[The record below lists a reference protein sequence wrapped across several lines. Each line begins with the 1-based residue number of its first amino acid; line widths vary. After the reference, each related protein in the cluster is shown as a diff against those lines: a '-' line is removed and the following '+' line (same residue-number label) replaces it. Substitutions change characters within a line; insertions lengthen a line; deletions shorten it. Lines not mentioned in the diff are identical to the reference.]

1 MRLDELARV
10 HLAELPTALEDAPR
24 LAKAIGVERLLV
36 KRDDLTGLALGGNK
50 ARKLEFLMAEAQAK
64 GADIVLTCGG
74 GQSNHARMTAAAARK
89 LGMDAILF
97 LDDPMPAEFG
107 GNLLLD
113 VILGAEIRF
122 LGCVTYPEVEE
133 AMAEAAAKLTSQG
146 RTPYVI
152 PVGGSTPVGAM
163 GYVTGVREAAGQLKE
178 MGVENVDIV
187 MALGSAGTAAGTLL
201 GCDLFLPDA
210 HVIGI
215 SVSRSADK
223 AFVRAELIADEA
235 AEMIGVGLP
244 DPSRLRVY
252 DEYIGEGYA
261 IPTKEGVEAILMA
274 ARTEGLILDPVYTGK
289 AMAGLI
295 DLARKGEIGVG
306 RPVLFWHTGGAGGL
320 FACEELFRDE
330 ARRLS
335 SETG

>member
-1 MRLDELARV
+1 M
-10 HLAELPTALEDAPR
+10 AELPTALEEAPR
-24 LAKAIGVERLLV
+24 LAKAIGIERLLV

-50 ARKLEFLMAEAQAK
+50 ARKLEFLMAEAQAM
-64 GADIVLTCGG
+64 GADVILTCGG

-89 LGMDAILF
+89 LGMDVILF
-97 LDDPMPAEFG
+97 LDDPMPPVFG

-122 LGCVTYPEVEE
+122 LGTVPYPEVEK
-133 AMAEAAAKLTSQG
+133 AMAEEAAKLTAQG

-152 PVGGSTPVGAM
+152 PVGGSTPLGAI
-163 GYVTGVREAAGQLKE
+163 GYVDAIREVRGQLKQFGAE
-178 MGVENVDIV
+178 GVDIV
-187 MALGSAGTAAGTLL
+187 MALGSAGTIAGVVV
-201 GCDLFLPDA
+201 GCYLFLPDA
-210 HVIGI
+210 SPIGI
-215 SVSRSADK
+215 SVSRPAAK
-223 AFVRAELIADEA
+223 ARAR
-235 AEMIGVGLP
+235 AEMIANEAAKLIGIGHEPELH
-244 DPSRLRVY
+244 RLRVF

-261 IPTKEGVEAILMA
+261 IPTKEGIEAILMA

-295 DLARKGEIGVG
+295 DLARKGEIGRG

-330 ARRLS
+330 AERLS
-335 SETG
+335 TEWSNGVEE

>member
-89 LGMDAILF
+89 LGMDVILF
-97 LDDPMPAEFG
+97 LDDPMPPVFG

-152 PVGGSTPVGAM
+152 PVGGSTAVGAM
-163 GYVTGVREAAGQLKE
+163 GYVTGIREAAEQLKAL
-178 MGVENVDIV
+178 GAENADIV

-215 SVSRSADK
+215 SVSRAADK
-223 AFVRAELIADEA
+223 AFVRAELIADQA

-244 DPSRLRVY
+244 DPSRLRVC
-252 DEYIGEGYA
+252 DEYIGDGYA

-295 DLARKGEIGVG
+295 DLAQKKEIGVG

-320 FACEELFRDE
+320 FACEGLFRDE
-330 ARRLS
+330 AKRLAKM
-335 SETG
+335 G